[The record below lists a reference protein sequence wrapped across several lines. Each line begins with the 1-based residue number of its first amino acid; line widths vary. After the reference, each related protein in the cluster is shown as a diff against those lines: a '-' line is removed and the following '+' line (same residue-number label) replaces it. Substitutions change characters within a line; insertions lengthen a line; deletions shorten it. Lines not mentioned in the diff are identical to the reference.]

1 MREPWFRKQTGYW
14 YVADSSGAQH
24 KLSTD
29 KGEAFEKWHAMQ
41 SQAGAQRFGGQFA
54 IEVIAEYL
62 GVGVAA
68 LADTTR
74 EQYTKYLVDFS
85 THVGRLALAD
95 LKPLDVT

>member
-1 MREPWFRKQTGYW
+1 
-14 YVADSSGAQH
+14 
-24 KLSTD
+24 
-29 KGEAFEKWHAMQ
+29 MQ